1 MVRTPR
7 RGSVRVRIPSC
18 GRLECQFS
26 NYRFRGL
33 TAGRNVLGGEG
44 KLSGGEMSGRI
55 CPRLAERYLN
65 WSSQF

>member
-7 RGSVRVRIPSC
+7 CGSVRVRIPSC

-33 TAGRNVLGGEG
+33 TAGRNVLGEEG
-44 KLSGGEMSGRI
+44 KLSGGEMSGRM
-55 CPRLAERYLN
+55 
-65 WSSQF
+65 S